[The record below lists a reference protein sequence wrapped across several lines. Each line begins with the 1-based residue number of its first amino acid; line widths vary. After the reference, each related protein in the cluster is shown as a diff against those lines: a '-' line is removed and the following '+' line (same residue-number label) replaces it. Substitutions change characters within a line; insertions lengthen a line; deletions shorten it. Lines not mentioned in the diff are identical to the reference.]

1 MNLAL
6 FSVARIMYFLT
17 ELTLTRT
24 GVTTAISIYLPT
36 FTVSRISPVA
46 PVFVIQLIYSIILC
60 SVSVHI
66 DSIISEVTL
75 VFYQT
80 KPFGQE

>member
-6 FSVARIMYFLT
+6 FSVARIMYLLT

>member
-36 FTVSRISPVA
+36 SIVFRSSPVA
-46 PVFVIQLIYSIILC
+46 PVFAVYLIYSIILC
-60 SVSVHI
+60 LRI
-66 DSIISEVTL
+66 ERIISEVTL

>member
-24 GVTTAISIYLPT
+24 GVTTAVSIYLPT